1 MTGEEVLSLYI
12 PSVPARS
19 RYSMPRLF
27 QPFAARLMISY
38 APVSKPTLT
47 KRDLSIHTYH
57 HALQRGVLCQLGFTR
72 RYPWGLHAGAKILAR
87 PATDREIELGRVAL
101 DRSPDLCAVGR
112 RWWRLDPEPDV
123 GGVLTVLTPTL
134 DGEFWYSVGEL
145 RLKVGDDLGEVRERV
160 KSFLRSIPRLPR
172 AR

>member
-1 MTGEEVLSLYI
+1 
-12 PSVPARS
+12 
-19 RYSMPRLF
+19 MPRLF

-38 APVSKPTLT
+38 APAYKPTLT

-87 PATDREIELGRVAL
+87 HATEREVELGRVAL
-101 DRSPDLCAVGR
+101 CRSSNGCSVGR
-112 RWWRLDPEPDV
+112 RYWKLDEKPDV
-123 GGVLTVLTPTL
+123 GGVLTVFSPSPSS
-134 DGEFWYSVGEL
+134 DEIWYSVGEL
-145 RLKVGDDLGEVRERV
+145 RLRVGDDLGEVRSKVR
-160 KSFLRSIPRLPR
+160 SFLKTIPPLPR